1 MLTLLT
7 GTLERKIEEEARS
20 RRWNRR
26 RLRLGR
32 SPGATATL
40 VLPEALLDLESFLRR
55 LTDHVRL
62 LLLCTI

>member
-7 GTLERKIEEEARS
+7 GTQGRKIGKEARLQ
-20 RRWNRR
+20 RWNRR

-40 VLPEALLDLESFLRR
+40 VLPKALLRLESFLRR
-55 LTDHVRL
+55 LIDHVRL